1 MILISVPIRGLVL
14 SSVTIW
20 RSILILVAILA
31 LVLISV
37 PIWGRVD
44 NQFGAGALL
53 INTELLFLIL
63 VPSWAWIG
71 ICTGILFVLGSL
83 TICIFR
89 GKICKLTNSITGKMG
104 LKKTTDLQEVAL
116 LGKCDREKVG
126 QHVYI
131 TFLIG

>member
-14 SSVTIW
+14 SSIPIW
-20 RSILILVAILA
+20 GLILILVPILS

-44 NQFGAGALL
+44 NQIGAGALL
-53 INTELLFLIL
+53 INTELLFLIS
-63 VPSWAWIG
+63 VPTWAWIG
-71 ICTGILFVLGSL
+71 IYTGILFVLGSL

-89 GKICKLTNSITGKMG
+89 SKICKLTNSLTGKMR

-116 LGKCDREKVG
+116 LGKCDMEKVG

-131 TFLIG
+131 TLLIG